1 MNKIEKINI
10 QDKFDKITD
19 FWNPR
24 IVGELNGQQIR
35 LAKFKGE
42 FVYHKHDDEDEMFLV
57 YQGKIRLDLQT
68 HEIELNQGESV
79 IIPKGQIHRPI
90 ADEEA
95 CVMLFVKDSNINTGD
110 IQNSMTK
117 SKLDKI

>member
-10 QDKFDKITD
+10 QNKFDKITD

-42 FVYHKHDDEDEMFLV
+42 FIYHKHDDEDEMFLV
-57 YQGKIRLDLQT
+57 YQGKIRIDFQT
-68 HEIELNQGESV
+68 HEIELNQGEFIV
-79 IIPKGQIHRPI
+79 IPKGQIHRPI

-95 CVMLFVKDSNINTGD
+95 AVMLFVKDSNINTGD
-110 IQNSMTK
+110 IQNDMTK
-117 SKLDKI
+117 RKLDHI

>member
-1 MNKIEKINI
+1 MDKIEKINI
-10 QDKFDKITD
+10 QDKFNKIND
-19 FWNPR
+19 FWNPK

-57 YQGKIRLDLQT
+57 FQGKIRIDFQT
-68 HEIELNQGESV
+68 HEIELNQGESI

-95 CVMLFVKDSNINTGD
+95 SVMLFVRDSNINTGD
-110 IQNSMTK
+110 IQNRMTK

>member
-10 QDKFDKITD
+10 LNKFNKITD
-19 FWNPR
+19 LWNPR

-42 FVYHKHDDEDEMFLV
+42 FIYHKHDDEDEMFLV
-57 YQGKIRLDLQT
+57 YQGKIKIDFQT
-68 HEIELNQGESV
+68 HEIELNQGEFI
-79 IIPKGQIHRPI
+79 IIPKGRIHRPI

-95 CVMLFVKDSNINTGD
+95 SVMLFVKASNINTGAIQSD
-110 IQNSMTK
+110 ITK
-117 SKLDKI
+117 EKLDHI